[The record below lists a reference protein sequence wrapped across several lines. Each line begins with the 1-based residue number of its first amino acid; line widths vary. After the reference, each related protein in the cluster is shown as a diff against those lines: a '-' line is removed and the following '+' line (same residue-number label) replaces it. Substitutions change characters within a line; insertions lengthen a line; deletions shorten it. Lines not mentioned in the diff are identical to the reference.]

1 MSNFSTVDADA
12 GRTLIALERRPN
24 SSSMGYEYDTISVE
38 GHPNRKHSIS
48 PRQLM
53 AASATGGPG
62 LPSGTRL
69 RPIHGRRVCFVPARA
84 CAERSLGGG
93 RPVTRERPA
102 RLVVGPREGSAR
114 WFLVG
119 FSVAPDRSDRRRPLR
134 CVPLLLRRPR
144 RCLRMFLYDVRPYLY
159 AYSIRPLVSVTR
171 VSVFF
176 YGTAKLKL

>member
-24 SSSMGYEYDTISVE
+24 SRGGE

-69 RPIHGRRVCFVPARA
+69 RPFHGRRVCFVPARA

-134 CVPLLLRRPR
+134 CVPLLLRCTR

-159 AYSIRPLVSVTR
+159 AYGTRPLASVTT
-171 VSVFF
+171 VSVFL
-176 YGTAKLKL
+176 GNRQIKTLN